1 MIKLNSENK
10 KCIMTGDINID
21 GLKISTNDHVKSFF
35 NVTLE
40 QSFIPTITVP
50 TRIVNS
56 AISSVSLID
65 HIFVISQTIE
75 QDCDILTGNVY
86 DDISDHLPNFIKIK
100 TRQTLFDKNKR
111 PLIRIYGQKNKDNFN
126 TLLNLTS

>member
-40 QSFIPTITVP
+40 QSFIPTIT
-50 TRIVNS
+50 
-56 AISSVSLID
+56 
-65 HIFVISQTIE
+65 
-75 QDCDILTGNVY
+75 GW
-86 DDISDHLPNFIKIK
+86 
-100 TRQTLFDKNKR
+100 
-111 PLIRIYGQKNKDNFN
+111 
-126 TLLNLTS
+126 

>member
-1 MIKLNSENK
+1 M
-10 KCIMTGDINID
+10 
-21 GLKISTNDHVKSFF
+21 
-35 NVTLE
+35 TLE

-65 HIFVISQTIE
+65 HIFVNSQTIK

-86 DDISDHLPNFIKIK
+86 CDISDHLPNFIKIK
-100 TRQTLFDKNKR
+100 ARQTLFDKNKK
-111 PLIRIYGQKNKDNFN
+111 PLIRIYGQK
-126 TLLNLTS
+126 TRTISILY